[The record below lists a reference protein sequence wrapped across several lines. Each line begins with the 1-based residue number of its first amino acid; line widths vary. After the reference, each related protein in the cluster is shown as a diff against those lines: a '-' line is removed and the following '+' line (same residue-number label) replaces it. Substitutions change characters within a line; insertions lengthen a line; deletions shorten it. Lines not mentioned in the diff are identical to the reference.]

1 MVRRG
6 FTSGDTAEAGENAA
20 QMGELE
26 DRENLLEGSGSCTS
40 MRRFEVVPENP
51 RAFARLDHVRVPD
64 GRIGEVVG
72 FYRRDDE
79 PVMLVVFCSGATD
92 RYRRA
97 DLRLV
102 S

>member
-1 MVRRG
+1 MRQ
-6 FTSGDTAEAGENAA
+6 FEATP
-20 QMGELE
+20 E
-26 DRENLLEGSGSCTS
+26 DR
-40 MRRFEVVPENP
+40 

-64 GRIGEVVG
+64 GRIGEVIG
-72 FYRRDDE
+72 FYRGEDE

-92 RYRRA
+92 RYSCA